1 MGILDMKFFHFIGI
15 KRKPKAP
22 WGKFYQKKHMNIIV
36 PNENIYEY
44 LYRHAQGYLDN
55 TAIEYFGTKVTYR
68 NFLKKIDACYKAF
81 KGQGV
86 RKGDVVSIISA
97 NVPEALYSFYAL
109 NRIGAVCNM
118 LHPLLSENEIKDIL
132 NKYSTAIVVAMD
144 ITYSKLKN
152 IIKDT
157 EVYKTIIISAKDSM
171 NFITKLG
178 YELTQGYKVEKPRKS
193 DNYVY
198 YKDFIRT
205 YDNYAL
211 DEESK
216 TGKDFP
222 AAILQSGGSTGIPK
236 GIVLSNGNFNSAT
249 IQAKIA
255 LPDLDSN
262 DIILGI
268 MPIFHGFGLEVSIN
282 DAFCVGAKVVLVPT
296 FKANEFDK
304 LLTKYKPS
312 VLVGVPTLFE
322 AMTNNPRMKNVDL
335 SNLKYVIAGGDSFN
349 KNKVDMIN
357 DFLHTHG
364 AKTNFTQGFGMT
376 EAVAAVSFDLK
387 YASRP
392 GSIGI
397 PWPGTYVKIVKPG
410 TDDEVP
416 YGTDGEICISG
427 PTVMLGYYNDE
438 KETNN
443 ALRIHKDGNI
453 WLHSG
458 DIGVMDKDGF
468 ITYKQRLKRMIIS
481 SGYNVYPS
489 QIEEVLERHP
499 AVLDSSV
506 IGVPHPYKVEVA
518 KAYIVLKKGYHDS
531 ISLRNELKELC
542 EKNLAKYSIPKEWE
556 FRKSLPKTI
565 VGKVDFRK
573 LQEEN
578 MKVRRNE
585 K

>member
-15 KRKPKAP
+15 KRRPKAP

-68 NFLKKIDACYKAF
+68 NFLNKIDACYKAF

-109 NRIGAVCNM
+109 NKIGAVCNM

-132 NKYSTAIVVAMD
+132 NKYSTAIVVSMD

-157 EVYKTIIISAKDSM
+157 NVYKTIIISAKDSM
-171 NFITKLG
+171 NFITKIG

-193 DNYVY
+193 EKYVY
-198 YKDFIRT
+198 YKDFIRSGE
-205 YDNYAL
+205 NYVL
-211 DEESK
+211 SEESK

-222 AAILQSGGSTGIPK
+222 AAILQSGGSTGILK

-296 FKANEFDK
+296 
-304 LLTKYKPS
+304 
-312 VLVGVPTLFE
+312 
-322 AMTNNPRMKNVDL
+322 
-335 SNLKYVIAGGDSFN
+335 
-349 KNKVDMIN
+349 
-357 DFLHTHG
+357 
-364 AKTNFTQGFGMT
+364 
-376 EAVAAVSFDLK
+376 
-387 YASRP
+387 
-392 GSIGI
+392 
-397 PWPGTYVKIVKPG
+397 
-410 TDDEVP
+410 
-416 YGTDGEICISG
+416 
-427 PTVMLGYYNDE
+427 
-438 KETNN
+438 
-443 ALRIHKDGNI
+443 
-453 WLHSG
+453 
-458 DIGVMDKDGF
+458 
-468 ITYKQRLKRMIIS
+468 
-481 SGYNVYPS
+481 
-489 QIEEVLERHP
+489 
-499 AVLDSSV
+499 
-506 IGVPHPYKVEVA
+506 
-518 KAYIVLKKGYHDS
+518 
-531 ISLRNELKELC
+531 
-542 EKNLAKYSIPKEWE
+542 
-556 FRKSLPKTI
+556 
-565 VGKVDFRK
+565 
-573 LQEEN
+573 
-578 MKVRRNE
+578 
-585 K
+585 